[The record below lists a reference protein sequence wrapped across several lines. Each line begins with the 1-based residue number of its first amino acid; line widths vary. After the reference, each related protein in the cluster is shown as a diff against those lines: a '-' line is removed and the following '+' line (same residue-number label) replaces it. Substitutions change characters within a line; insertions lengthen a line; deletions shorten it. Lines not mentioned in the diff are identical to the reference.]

1 MPAVINTNLASLFA
15 QNNLNGA
22 QNSLSTSVQRL
33 SSGLRINSAADDAAG
48 VSIAQTMA
56 GHIRALDQAA
66 LNAQQAI
73 NLVQTADTSLSTVQ
87 DVLLRMQ
94 QLAVEGANGSLSNTQ
109 RAAIVTELNNLNTQ
123 INSFAQGTT
132 YNDIKLLGTT
142 STSTAGSTIS
152 ATVAL
157 AAAGSITKIDVSG
170 AATGN
175 YTFTA
180 TSTAPNAGTVTL
192 TDGTRT
198 QTVAVDTAFGTPST
212 LNFTSLGVSV
222 SYNNTATSGA
232 AGAVATGIGAK
243 NLTVTAGST
252 TSLGFQIGASPT
264 VSGDSISIGT
274 LNVSTI
280 NSNSTSLVN
289 TGFTIVNN
297 ASTAGLSN
305 LATNTSATDALWN
318 TAFKALQGY
327 VTTAI
332 SDISSSRATL
342 GANMNQLGFINTTL
356 QAQSAN
362 EQAAR
367 STIVDTNY
375 SAETARLTKGQIMQQ
390 AATAMLAQANQMPNV
405 ILSLLK

>member
-1 MPAVINTNLASLFA
+1 
-15 QNNLNGA
+15 
-22 QNSLSTSVQRL
+22 L

-56 GHIRALDQAA
+56 GHIRALDQAS

-109 RAAIVTELNNLNTQ
+109 RAAIVTELSNLNTQ
-123 INSFAQGTT
+123 INSFAAGTT

-142 STSTAGSTIS
+142 SARNTTGSAVSVGLLLAATIGSVASLDVSNAAGGAYTFGATGAALSVGNGTRVQTI
-152 ATVAL
+152 TVADL
-157 AAAGSITKIDVSG
+157 SAAG
-170 AATGN
+170 
-175 YTFTA
+175 
-180 TSTAPNAGTVTL
+180 
-192 TDGTRT
+192 T
-198 QTVAVDTAFGTPST
+198 QT
-212 LNFTSLGVSV
+212 LNFNTLGISITLQATNAALGATMAAAVGTA
-222 SYNNTATSGA
+222 NTLAVTG
-232 AGAVATGIGAK
+232 GAVA
-243 NLTVTAGST
+243 
-252 TSLGFQIGASPT
+252 SLGFQIGASPT
-264 VSGDSISIGT
+264 VSGDSIAIGT

-280 NSNSTSLVN
+280 SSNMASLTN
-289 TGFTIVNN
+289 TGNVITKT
-297 ASTAGLSN
+297 SGTDGLAN
-305 LATNTSATDALWN
+305 LATNTTATDALWN

-332 SDISSSRATL
+332 NDISSSRATL
-342 GANMNQLGFINTTL
+342 GANMNQLGFINQTL

-367 STIVDTNY
+367 STIVDTNF